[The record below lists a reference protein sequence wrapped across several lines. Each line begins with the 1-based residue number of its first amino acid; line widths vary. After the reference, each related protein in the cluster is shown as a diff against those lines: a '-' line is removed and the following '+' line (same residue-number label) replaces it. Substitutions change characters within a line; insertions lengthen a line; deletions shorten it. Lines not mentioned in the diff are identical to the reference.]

1 MKNIVETKI
10 IDTVLEKSRIIINI
24 AGTIKYIKFLF
35 YHKKQKMLQIVTLR
49 PRVARICI
57 SFY

>member
-35 YHKKQKMLQIVTLR
+35 YTKRRYKSKNYNQNNH
-49 PRVARICI
+49 
-57 SFY
+57 

>member
-35 YHKKQKMLQIVTLR
+35 LYKKKI
-49 PRVARICI
+49 
-57 SFY
+57 

>member
-24 AGTIKYIKFLF
+24 AGTIKYIKLLFL
-35 YHKKQKMLQIVTLR
+35 YKHKIN
-49 PRVARICI
+49 
-57 SFY
+57 F